1 MTSDCSPQYWK
12 LGGFYISLPFLP
24 LLTIALGR
32 SWAPGAM
39 WGTLGTQGLYS
50 NSQLSVLVCA
60 AWMSALLVKIGSRFS
75 RVLCPSLFW
84 SRILA
89 LAGQLSRMK
98 ILASDQR
105 IFFFSFRAK
114 PTGPQQFQPP
124 LWLHWPHAE
133 RAEPTG
139 LCRQLLA
146 LPRPDL
152 SPLEIFIVI
161 TLVFHHYQALGY
173 VAGSWTLWVG
183 RHTSLDGLTWVKVLQ
198 LCAPPLRSVWL
209 FGTPWTAGGFLV
221 LHCLLEFAQIH
232 VH

>member
-1 MTSDCSPQYWK
+1 MSDRSHHCDY
-12 LGGFYISLPFLP
+12 LGHEDLFCTV
-24 LLTIALGR
+24 LL
-32 SWAPGAM
+32 
-39 WGTLGTQGLYS
+39 
-50 NSQLSVLVCA
+50 C
-60 AWMSALLVKIGSRFS
+60 
-75 RVLCPSLFW
+75 
-84 SRILA
+84 ILA

-173 VAGSWTLWVG
+173 VAGS
-183 RHTSLDGLTWVKVLQ
+183 
-198 LCAPPLRSVWL
+198 
-209 FGTPWTAGGFLV
+209 
-221 LHCLLEFAQIH
+221 
-232 VH
+232 